1 MGVLSPKVPVRADH
15 RFIKKML
22 KTVLNGKVL
31 EIPSEFSRISR
42 VFSRAGGSWERVFR
56 GSPCDTVLLQK
67 VLKVAYKK
75 GYLTKQE
82 SWSSEKKNEKRDR
95 S

>member
-1 MGVLSPKVPVRADH
+1 MGVLDPRTPVRADH

-22 KTVLNGKVL
+22 KTVLDGKIL
-31 EIPSEFSRISR
+31 EIPSEFSRVSR
-42 VFSRAGGSWERVFR
+42 VFSKAGGSWEGVFR
-56 GSPCDTVLLQK
+56 GSPRDVALLQK

-75 GYLTKQE
+75 GHLTKQE
-82 SWSSEKKNEKRDR
+82 SWVSEKGNEKRNR